1 MNTIIKSPN
10 IEVTEAIKLYIEKKM
25 NSLER
30 PLTSFLNEEDVQEN
44 PIESRKDRIEVI
56 WEIGTESTGSKKGL
70 FFCKVIIS
78 IPGKNNDI
86 IARAISGDLYS
97 AIGEVK
103 DITIKQLVNTKEKP
117 DSLKKRAA
125 RKFKRLLNF
134 DSAAHK
140 DEGERVREE
149 GR

>member
-97 AIGEVK
+97 AIDEVK
-103 DITIKQLVNTKEKP
+103 DITIKQL
-117 DSLKKRAA
+117 L
-125 RKFKRLLNF
+125 FKQLR
-134 DSAAHK
+134 
-140 DEGERVREE
+140 R
-149 GR
+149 